1 LNFGQKF
8 WDMYSLPKSAAMP
21 AVSQMIGKITRPILP
36 SASLAPEVVSLKP
49 SQHDKKSSYTL
60 HKLAPKSAV
69 KISSNWCRPQQ
80 VSYSH
85 TDINFP
91 DYSSYKRSGSQ
102 DVNVSQGQSEPQRKL
117 FSYLM
122 VGSGAVAGTYVAKS
136 FVQDLM
142 GIIDVSADILAL
154 AKVEVDLADV
164 PIGENLTVKWR
175 GKPVFIRHRSE
186 EEIATEAGVDLASL
200 RDPQHDLDRT
210 QKPEWAV
217 MLGVCTHLGCVPVPM
232 AGDYNGYFCPCHGS
246 HYDLSGRIRKGP
258 APLNLDIPDHSFPEG
273 TMLVIG

>member
-1 LNFGQKF
+1 
-8 WDMYSLPKSAAMP
+8 MYSLPKSGALP
-21 AVSQMIGKITRPILP
+21 AVSQLIGKITRPILP

-49 SQHDKKSSYTL
+49 SQHDKKSTYSL

-69 KISSNWCRPQQ
+69 SISNNWCRPQQ
-80 VSYSH
+80 VRYSH

-91 DYSSYKRSGSQ
+91 DYSSYKRSPSK
-102 DVNVSQGQSEPQRKL
+102 DVNISQVQTEPQRKL

-122 VGSGAVAGTYVAKS
+122 VGGGALAGTYVAKS

-142 GIIDVSADILAL
+142 GVIDVSADILAL

-164 PIGENLTVKWR
+164 PVGENLTVKWR
-175 GKPVFIRHRSE
+175 GKPVFIRHRTE
-186 EEIATEAGVDLASL
+186 EEIETEAGVDLASL